1 MYTINLKRSTEKELD
16 SIPARDRAKIITALQ
31 AFKDN
36 SKPPGCEKLTARM
49 DYRVRR
55 GNYRILY
62 VIDEKRK
69 AVEVISVGDRKDVYK
84 RLK

>member
-1 MYTINLKRSTEKELD
+1 MYTINLKQSAEKELD
-16 SIPARDRAKIITALQ
+16 SIPAKDRARIITALRE
-31 AFKDN
+31 FKDN
-36 SKPPGCEKLTARM
+36 PRPLGCEKLTARM

-62 VIDEKRK
+62 VIDERRK
-69 AVEVISVGDRKDVYK
+69 AVEVISVGNRKDVYK